1 MNRRQIIKPTSIV
14 AIIIILFLAPVLI
27 ESIYWMSVLALAC
40 INVLLV
46 SSLRS
51 IKLLGHISLG
61 HVGFTL
67 IGAYGTALL
76 VMKVGLPFWGAL
88 IMAGLMASLV
98 ALALGYPF
106 LKVKG
111 MYFAILTLL
120 TAETFRSIAYYWRG
134 LTGGQLGLL
143 KIPPPSPLTFPGLGT
158 ISFDTI
164 HNYYYIILIV
174 VLISLSI
181 IYRLEHSHL
190 SFKWQAIRD
199 ADNLAQSV
207 GINVAWYK
215 MVNFAIACFFAGI
228 AGGLFAHYQHN
239 LSADATSRFGVWTTL
254 YLLIYLVV
262 GGEAKF
268 AGPIIG
274 TLVLMFVGEFAR
286 PLGEF
291 QPMIIGALAI
301 FVVLL
306 LPGGIIGL
314 PDQFKLLYRKLL
326 KQTTGVQGSV

>member
-27 ESIYWMSVLALAC
+27 ESIYWMSILALAC

-143 KIPPPSPLTFPGLGT
+143 NIPPPSPLTFPGLGT

-164 HNYYYIILIV
+164 HTITI
-174 VLISLSI
+174 
-181 IYRLEHSHL
+181 
-190 SFKWQAIRD
+190 
-199 ADNLAQSV
+199 
-207 GINVAWYK
+207 
-215 MVNFAIACFFAGI
+215 
-228 AGGLFAHYQHN
+228 
-239 LSADATSRFGVWTTL
+239 
-254 YLLIYLVV
+254 
-262 GGEAKF
+262 
-268 AGPIIG
+268 
-274 TLVLMFVGEFAR
+274 
-286 PLGEF
+286 
-291 QPMIIGALAI
+291 
-301 FVVLL
+301 
-306 LPGGIIGL
+306 
-314 PDQFKLLYRKLL
+314 
-326 KQTTGVQGSV
+326 